1 MIIHVV
7 KRGESIYQIS
17 RLYGVSANTII
28 TENELLNPDRITV
41 GQTLVISE
49 GTKRHII
56 TAGQTLSTIAA
67 YYGTNT
73 RNILAVNPG
82 ITNPDL
88 IYPGQVILIPPQGRI
103 LGTIEVNG
111 YALPSTNITTLEKT
125 FPYLTYLAIFSY
137 NVNAD
142 GSLIAIND
150 TPFIQAARNA
160 GVAPVMVITN
170 RGFNSDIASAMLYN
184 TAAQDAL
191 IRNVIQVLRNKGYYG
206 LDIDFEYV
214 YPSDRIVFNNFL
226 RKIASAVKGLGYS
239 ISSAL
244 APKVSARQTGFQ
256 YGAHDYPVHGQIMDY
271 TVIMTYEWGWL
282 YGAPMAVAPL
292 NEVRKVV
299 DYATATIPR
308 QKILMGIPNYGYDWT
323 LPFVKGVPAEIMS
336 NVGAVQ
342 RAVDM
347 NANIQYDPVAQSPY
361 FNYYDRNGQK
371 HIVWFE
377 DARSIEAKL
386 LLVNEYGLR
395 GISYWT
401 VGTYFPQNWLVLK
414 SMYRIK
420 KISL

>member
-7 KRGESIYQIS
+7 KKGESIYQIS

-49 GTKRHII
+49 GTRRHII
-56 TAGQTLSTIAA
+56 TAGQTLSTIAV

-170 RGFNSDIASAMLYN
+170 RGLS
-184 TAAQDAL
+184 
-191 IRNVIQVLRNKGYYG
+191 
-206 LDIDFEYV
+206 
-214 YPSDRIVFNNFL
+214 
-226 RKIASAVKGLGYS
+226 
-239 ISSAL
+239 
-244 APKVSARQTGFQ
+244 
-256 YGAHDYPVHGQIMDY
+256 
-271 TVIMTYEWGWL
+271 
-282 YGAPMAVAPL
+282 
-292 NEVRKVV
+292 
-299 DYATATIPR
+299 
-308 QKILMGIPNYGYDWT
+308 
-323 LPFVKGVPAEIMS
+323 
-336 NVGAVQ
+336 
-342 RAVDM
+342 
-347 NANIQYDPVAQSPY
+347 
-361 FNYYDRNGQK
+361 
-371 HIVWFE
+371 
-377 DARSIEAKL
+377 
-386 LLVNEYGLR
+386 
-395 GISYWT
+395 
-401 VGTYFPQNWLVLK
+401 
-414 SMYRIK
+414 
-420 KISL
+420 

>member
-7 KRGESIYQIS
+7 KQGESVYAIS
-17 RLYGVSANTII
+17 RLYGVSAASII
-28 TENELLNPDRITV
+28 ADNELADPDRITV
-41 GQTLVISE
+41 GQTLVINE
-49 GTKRHII
+49 GIRRHIVSI
-56 TAGQTLSTIAA
+56 GQTLSIIAA
-67 YYGTNT
+67 YYGAGMGD
-73 RNILAVNPG
+73 ILAANPQ
-82 ITNPDL
+82 ITNANL
-88 IYPGQVILIPPQGRI
+88 IYPGQVILIPPKGRI

-111 YALPSTNITTLEKT
+111 YALPGTDISILEKT

-142 GSLIAIND
+142 GSLIPIND
-150 TPFIQAARNA
+150 TPYIQAARNA

-170 RGFNSDIASAMLYN
+170 RGFNSDVASAMLYN
-184 TAAQDAL
+184 NAAQDAL
-191 IRNVIQVLRNKGYYG
+191 ISNVIQVLSSKGYYG

-214 YPSDRIVFNNFL
+214 YPSDRVVFNNFL

-244 APKVSARQTGFQ
+244 APKLSEKQTGLQ

-282 YGAPMAVAPL
+282 YGAPMAVAPI
-292 NEVRKVV
+292 NEVRKVIN
-299 DYATATIPR
+299 YAAATIPR

-323 LPFVKGVPAEIMS
+323 LPFIRGVPAEVMTS
-336 NVGAVQ
+336 VGAVQ
-342 RAVDM
+342 RAIDM
-347 NANIQYDPVAQSPY
+347 NANIQYDPIAQSPY
-361 FNYYDRNGQK
+361 FTYYDGYGKQ

-377 DARSIEAKL
+377 DARSIMAKL

-401 VGTYFPQNWLVLK
+401 VGIYFPQNWLVLK
-414 SMYRIK
+414 GMYNIK
-420 KISL
+420 KLNL